1 MEDFKKILK
10 KYWGYDDFRGIQ
22 REIIESILSG
32 HDTLGLMPT
41 GGGKS
46 ITFQVP
52 ALAQEGVCIVITP
65 LIALM
70 KDQVQNLRSRGI
82 KAAAIYTGLT
92 HDQILQTLEN
102 AVFGAVKLL
111 YISPERLSSEL
122 FQQKLRHMKVCFI
135 CVDEAHCIS
144 QWGYDFR
151 PSYLAIADIR
161 RLVPDIPVLALT
173 ATATPEVVDD
183 IQNRL
188 HFQKKCVFR
197 MSFERKNLAYVVRR
211 TFNKEQ
217 QLVHIL
223 QSVPG
228 SAIVYVRSRQRT
240 KEYAD
245 LLNKSGIKATFFHAG
260 LDNTLKDQRQMDW
273 QKNKVRV
280 MVATNAFGMGIDKP
294 DVRVVIHIDCPDSL
308 EAYFQEAGRAG
319 RDGQKSYAVL
329 LYDDND
335 KMKLRKRV
343 VDTFPDK
350 EFICEIYD
358 QLAYFYQIAVGSGYN
373 ATFEF
378 PVERFCQTYRHFPI
392 PTISALNILTRAG
405 YIDYRDEDEAQARVM
420 FLLGRDDLYRLRD
433 NEPREDAVIVALLRT
448 YTGLFQD
455 YGYID
460 ESIIAQQ
467 CDLTPQQVYMILT
480 NLNQKHILSFIPQ
493 KHIPF
498 IRFTQRREDSQHLI
512 IPPAVYDDLKAR
524 YVHRIDKMLEYAT
537 CDLICRSRLLL
548 RYFGEDRTDDC
559 GMCDVCLGG
568 KE

>member
-1 MEDFKKILK
+1 MDDFKKILK
-10 KYWGYDDFRGIQ
+10 QYWGYDDFRGIQ
-22 REIIESILSG
+22 REIIESIGAG

-82 KAAAIYTGLT
+82 KASAIYSGMS
-92 HDQILQTLEN
+92 HDQIVVTLEN
-102 AVFGAVKLL
+102 AIFGGVKLL
-111 YISPERLSSEL
+111 YVSPERLSTDL
-122 FQQKLRHMKVCFI
+122 FQKKLRHIKVSFI

-161 RLVPDIPVLALT
+161 KQLPDVPVLALT
-173 ATATPEVVDD
+173 ATATPDVVDD

-188 HFQKKCVFR
+188 SFKEKRVYR
-197 MSFERKNLAYVVRR
+197 MSFARKNLAYVVRR
-211 TFNKEQ
+211 TINKEE

-223 QSVPG
+223 ERVNG
-228 SAIVYVRSRQRT
+228 SAIVYARSRKRT
-240 KEYAD
+240 KEYAT
-245 LLNKSGIKATFFHAG
+245 LLNKAGIKATFFHAG
-260 LDNTLKDQRQMDW
+260 LDDQVKDQRQHQW
-273 QKNKVRV
+273 QDNQVRV

-294 DVRVVIHIDCPDSL
+294 DVRVVIHMDCPDSL

-335 KMKLRKRV
+335 KMKLKRRIA
-343 VDTFPDK
+343 DNFPEKDY
-350 EFICEIYD
+350 IRNIYD
-358 QLAYFYQIAVGSGYN
+358 QLAYYYQIGMGSGYN

-378 PVERFCQTYRHFPI
+378 PVEHFCYTFKRFPV
-392 PTISALNILTRAG
+392 PTVSALRILTRAG
-405 YIDYRDEDEAQARVM
+405 YIDYRDEDDTQARVK
-420 FLLGRDDLYRLRD
+420 FNLERDDLYRL
-433 NEPREDAVIVALLRT
+433 NGNSPQEDAVITALLRT

-455 YGYID
+455 YVYID
-460 ESIIAQQ
+460 EGILAQY
-467 CDLTPQQVYMILT
+467 CDLTKQQVYMILSSLSQKRI
-480 NLNQKHILSFIPQ
+480 LNFIPQ

-498 IRFTQRREDSQHLI
+498 IRYTQRRELSERLVI
-512 IPPAVYDDLKAR
+512 SPAVYDDLKAR
-524 YVHRIDKMLEYAT
+524 FTERIDRMLEYASS
-537 CDLICRSRLLL
+537 DLVCRSRLLL
-548 RYFGEDRTDDC
+548 RYFGETKSCDC
-559 GMCDVCLGG
+559 GICDVCL
-568 KE
+568 KDRR

>member
-1 MEDFKKILK
+1 MDDFKKILK
-10 KYWGYDDFRGIQ
+10 QYWGYDDFRGIQ
-22 REIIESILSG
+22 REIIESIGAG

-82 KAAAIYTGLT
+82 KASAIYSGMS
-92 HDQILQTLEN
+92 HDQIVVTLEN
-102 AVFGAVKLL
+102 AIFGGVKLL
-111 YISPERLSSEL
+111 YVSPERLSSDL
-122 FQQKLRHMKVCFI
+122 FQKKLRHIKVSFI

-161 RLVPDIPVLALT
+161 KQLPDVPVLALT
-173 ATATPEVVDD
+173 ATATPDVVDD

-188 HFQKKCVFR
+188 SFKEKRVYR
-197 MSFERKNLAYVVRR
+197 MSFARKNLAYVVRR
-211 TFNKEQ
+211 TINKEE

-223 QSVPG
+223 ERVNG
-228 SAIVYVRSRQRT
+228 SAIVYARSRKRT
-240 KEYAD
+240 KEYAT
-245 LLNKSGIKATFFHAG
+245 LLNKAGIKATFFHAG
-260 LDNTLKDQRQMDW
+260 LDDQVKDQRQHQW
-273 QKNKVRV
+273 QDNQVRV

-294 DVRVVIHIDCPDSL
+294 DVRMVIHMDCPDSL

-335 KMKLRKRV
+335 KMKLKRRIA
-343 VDTFPDK
+343 DNFPEKDY
-350 EFICEIYD
+350 IRNIYD
-358 QLAYFYQIAVGSGYN
+358 QLAYYYQIGMGSGYN

-378 PVERFCQTYRHFPI
+378 PVEHFCYTFKRFPV
-392 PTISALNILTRAG
+392 PTVSALRILTRAG
-405 YIDYRDEDEAQARVM
+405 YIDYRDEDDTQARVK
-420 FLLGRDDLYRLRD
+420 FNLERDDLYRL
-433 NEPREDAVIVALLRT
+433 NGNSPQEDAVITALLRT

-455 YGYID
+455 YVYID
-460 ESIIAQQ
+460 EGILAQY
-467 CDLTPQQVYMILT
+467 CDLTKQQVYMILSSLSQKRI
-480 NLNQKHILSFIPQ
+480 LNFIPQ

-498 IRFTQRREDSQHLI
+498 IRYTQRRELSERLVI
-512 IPPAVYDDLKAR
+512 SPAVYDDLKAR
-524 YVHRIDKMLEYAT
+524 FTERIDRMLEYASS
-537 CDLICRSRLLL
+537 DLVCRSRLLL
-548 RYFGEDRTDDC
+548 RYFGETKSCDC
-559 GMCDVCLGG
+559 GICDVCL
-568 KE
+568 KDRH

>member
-1 MEDFKKILK
+1 MDDFKKILK
-10 KYWGYDDFRGIQ
+10 QYWGYDDFRGIQ
-22 REIIESILSG
+22 REIIESIGAG

-82 KAAAIYTGLT
+82 KASAIYSGMS
-92 HDQILQTLEN
+92 HDQIVVTLEN
-102 AVFGAVKLL
+102 AIFGGVKLL
-111 YISPERLSSEL
+111 YVSPERLSSDL
-122 FQQKLRHMKVCFI
+122 FQKKLRHIKVSFI

-161 RLVPDIPVLALT
+161 KQLPDVPVLALT
-173 ATATPEVVDD
+173 ATATPDVVDD

-188 HFQKKCVFR
+188 SFKAKRVYR
-197 MSFERKNLAYVVRR
+197 MSFARKNLAYVVRR
-211 TFNKEQ
+211 TINKEE

-223 QSVPG
+223 ERVNG
-228 SAIVYVRSRQRT
+228 SAIVYARSRKRT
-240 KEYAD
+240 KEYAT
-245 LLNKSGIKATFFHAG
+245 LLNKAGIKATFFHAG
-260 LDNTLKDQRQMDW
+260 LDDQVKDQRQHQW
-273 QKNKVRV
+273 QDNQVRV

-294 DVRVVIHIDCPDSL
+294 DVRVVIHMDCPDSL

-335 KMKLRKRV
+335 KMKLKRRIA
-343 VDTFPDK
+343 DNFPEKDY
-350 EFICEIYD
+350 IRNIYD
-358 QLAYFYQIAVGSGYN
+358 QLAYYYQIGMGSGYN

-378 PVERFCQTYRHFPI
+378 PVEHFCYTFKRFPV
-392 PTISALNILTRAG
+392 PTVSALRILTRAG
-405 YIDYRDEDEAQARVM
+405 YIDYRDEDDTQARVK
-420 FLLGRDDLYRLRD
+420 FNLERDDLYRL
-433 NEPREDAVIVALLRT
+433 NGNSPQEDAVITALLRT

-455 YGYID
+455 YVYID
-460 ESIIAQQ
+460 EGILAQY
-467 CDLTPQQVYMILT
+467 CDLTKQQVYMILSSLSQKRI
-480 NLNQKHILSFIPQ
+480 LNFIPQ

-498 IRFTQRREDSQHLI
+498 IRYTQRRELSERLVI
-512 IPPAVYDDLKAR
+512 SPAVYDDLKAR
-524 YVHRIDKMLEYAT
+524 FIKRIDRMLEYASS
-537 CDLICRSRLLL
+537 DLVCRSRLLL
-548 RYFGEDRTDDC
+548 RYFGETKSCDC
-559 GMCDVCLGG
+559 GICDVCL
-568 KE
+568 KDRR

>member
-188 HFQKKCVFR
+188 HFQNKCVFR

-223 QSVPG
+223 QSVPD

-378 PVERFCQTYRHFPI
+378 PLERFCQTYRHFPI